1 MAPETPEQSIG
12 KGYKYLAAGLRFAG
26 GTVLFLLIGLWLDR
40 KLGTSPLLTL
50 IGALLGAFLGG
61 LSMYRELIADSANQP
76 TWKRKGGK
84 DGRAGG
90 RDGKGGRAG
99 GR

>member
-26 GTVLFLLIGLWLDR
+26 GTVLFLLAGLWLDR

-50 IGALLGAFLGG
+50 VGALLGAILGG
-61 LSMYRELIADSANQP
+61 LSMYRELMTDSANKP
-76 TWKRKGGK
+76 TWRRKDGK

-90 RDGKGGRAG
+90 R
-99 GR
+99 